1 MRKTHSISAKSVNF
15 IIFVVVVAFFILP
28 DVWLI
33 FASIEKGASLNI
45 VFPEF
50 KNITFSNYTHV
61 LPILSAPLLNS
72 LYICGLGTLITVIVA
87 AISAYPLSRYD
98 FKLKWPIMYGMLFL
112 SVLPITAMM
121 VPTYSM
127 FVVTNLINRRW
138 AVSLFLAATAL
149 PVNIWIM
156 KNFFDSIS
164 IELEEAA
171 WVDGATKLE
180 SLFYVVVPLSIP
192 GVTVAALLA
201 FVGQWG
207 NFYVP
212 FILLSSNEKM
222 PLSVSV
228 YNFFTSRGLPL
239 YGQLAAYS
247 VIYTL
252 VPVVVYFIT
261 AKNLTAG
268 LNVGGIKG

>member
-1 MRKTHSISAKSVNF
+1 MRKTNGNGVRIANFLIF
-15 IIFVVVVAFFILP
+15 IIVIAFFALP
-28 DVWLI
+28 DLWLA
-33 FASIEKGASLNI
+33 FSSIEKGATLSISLPT
-45 VFPEF
+45 FE
-50 KNITFSNYTHV
+50 NITLLNYKHV
-61 LPILSAPLLNS
+61 FPILSTPLLNS
-72 LYICGLGTLITVIVA
+72 LYICGLGTIITVIIA
-87 AISAYPLSRYD
+87 SIAAYPLSRYE

-127 FVVTNLINRRW
+127 FVVMGLINRRW
-138 AVSLFLAATAL
+138 AVSLFMAATAL
-149 PVNIWIM
+149 PVNIWIL

-164 IELEEAA
+164 VELEEAA
-171 WVDGATKLE
+171 WVDGATRFN
-180 SLFYVVVPLSIP
+180 SLVYIVAPLSIP
-192 GVTVAALLA
+192 GITVATLLA

-212 FILLSSNEKM
+212 FILLSSNNKM

-247 VIYTL
+247 VIYTI
-252 VPVVVYFIT
+252 VPVIVYFLT

-268 LNVGGIKG
+268 LNVAGIKG

>member
-1 MRKTHSISAKSVNF
+1 MRKSLGIKSMNF
-15 IIFVVVVAFFILP
+15 IIFIIVVAFFALP
-28 DVWLI
+28 DLWLI
-33 FASIEKGASLNI
+33 FASIEKGATLSISLPTLNI
-45 VFPEF
+45 
-50 KNITFSNYTHV
+50 ITLSNYKHV
-61 LPILSAPLLNS
+61 FPILSMPLLNS
-72 LYICGLGTLITVIVA
+72 LYICGLGTIITVVIA
-87 AISAYPLSRYD
+87 AIAAYPLSRYN

-127 FVVTNLINRRW
+127 FVVTNLVDKRW

-149 PVNIWIM
+149 PVNIWIL

-164 IELEEAA
+164 VELEEAA
-171 WVDGATKLE
+171 WIDGATKIK
-180 SLFYVVVPLSIP
+180 SLFYIVFPLSIP
-192 GVTVAALLA
+192 GVTVATLLA

-212 FILLSSNEKM
+212 FILLSSNNKM
-222 PLSVSV
+222 PLAVSV
-228 YNFFTSRGLPL
+228 YNFFTARGLPL

-252 VPVVVYFIT
+252 VPVIVYFLT

-268 LNVGGIKG
+268 LNIGGIKG